1 MIKLFSFFLFYS
13 SAFMLKDLF
22 LLDPQIVFLNH
33 GSFGACPRPVFESYQ
48 AWQRQL
54 ELQPVQFLGTE
65 LDGHLYQAREKL
77 GKYVNCSVSD
87 ILYIPN
93 ATHGVNIIAR
103 SLKLDPGNEILT
115 TNHEYGACNFT
126 WEHLCNKTGSIY
138 KRQPITPPFVSQ
150 EQILDQLW
158 AGVTPKTKAIFIS
171 HITSPTSLTMP
182 VQMICQRAKQA
193 DILTIID
200 GAHAAGQIPLDLSNS
215 QADFYIGNC
224 HKWMLSPKGAGF
236 IYANPKVQEIIE
248 PLIVSWGYQS
258 RTNPPRE
265 STYVDFLQWS
275 GTRDPAAALSVP
287 AAIAFME
294 EYHWDE
300 VRLSCHKLLRIAM
313 DRICNLT
320 GISPLYSIDSSFY
333 HQMATIPIP
342 LVNNLQDFKY
352 RLLSEY
358 KIEIPLIEWENR
370 HFIRLSIQGYN
381 TFADVDHLFSALNN
395 LLPEMA
401 IG

>member
-1 MIKLFSFFLFYS
+1 MIKLPSFFLLS
-13 SAFMLKDLF
+13 CAIMLRDLF

-33 GSFGACPRPVFESYQ
+33 GSFGACPRPVFDRYQ

-65 LDGHLYQAREKL
+65 LDNYLYQAREEL
-77 GKYVNCSVSD
+77 GNYVNSSVSD
-87 ILYIPN
+87 IVYIPN
-93 ATHGVNIIAR
+93 ATYGINIIAR
-103 SLKLDPGNEILT
+103 SLKLDLGDEILS
-115 TNHEYGACNFT
+115 TNHEYGACNYI
-126 WEHLCNKTGSIY
+126 WEHFCSKTGAIY
-138 KRQPITPPFVSQ
+138 KRQSITSPFNSQ

-158 AGVTPKTKAIFIS
+158 DGVTPKTKVIFIS

-182 VQMICQRAKQA
+182 VLLICLRAQQNG
-193 DILTIID
+193 ILTIID
-200 GAHAAGQIPLDLSNS
+200 GAHAPGQIPLDLATI
-215 QADFYIGNC
+215 QADFYVGNC

-236 IYANPKVQEIIE
+236 IYAQPKVQELIE

-258 RTNPPRE
+258 RSNTPRE
-265 STYVDFLQWS
+265 STFVDFLQWS

-287 AAIAFME
+287 AAIAFMK

-300 VRLSCHKLLRIAM
+300 VRSSCHQLLHYAM
-313 DRICNLT
+313 DRIGNLT
-320 GISPLYSIDSSFY
+320 GISPLYSSDSNFY

-342 LVNNLQDFKY
+342 HVNNIQDFKH

-370 HFIRLSIQGYN
+370 NFIRLSIQGYN
-381 TFADVDHLFSALNN
+381 TLADVDQLILALND
-395 LLPEMA
+395 LLPIMA
-401 IG
+401 VD

>member
-1 MIKLFSFFLFYS
+1 
-13 SAFMLKDLF
+13 MLKDLF

-65 LDGHLYQAREKL
+65 LDDHLYQAREKL

-87 ILYIPN
+87 IVYIPN

-103 SLKLDPGNEILT
+103 SLKLDPGDEILT
-115 TNHEYGACNFT
+115 TNHEYGACNFI
-126 WEHLCNKTGSIY
+126 WEHLCNKTGAIY

-158 AGVTPKTKAIFIS
+158 AGVTPKTKVIFIC
-171 HITSPTSLTMP
+171 HITSPTSLIMP

-200 GAHAAGQIPLDLSNS
+200 GAHAPGQIPLDLSKI
-215 QADFYIGNC
+215 QADFYVGNC

-236 IYANPKVQEIIE
+236 IYANPKVQELIE

-258 RTNPPRE
+258 RSNPPRE
-265 STYVDFLQWS
+265 STYVDLLQWS

-300 VRLSCHKLLRIAM
+300 VRVSCHQLLRIAM
-313 DRICNLT
+313 DRIYNLT

-342 LVNNLQDFKY
+342 RVNNLQDFKY

-381 TFADVDHLFSALNN
+381 TFMDVDQLFSALNN
-395 LLPEMA
+395 LLPIMA